1 MSVKSIFLKQ
11 IDNFINELCII
22 FPNSKD
28 ILLLSEKYS
37 LIRNINSNLIIE
49 YFVSYIYPHKNT
61 INNED
66 ESFFLNG
73 GGQDEIKDKSGLKF
87 RDNIK
92 TLWINEMSEEN
103 KEIIWKYF
111 KIFMLLSD
119 KYIVENM
126 KL

>member
-11 IDNFINELCII
+11 IDNFIKELCII

-49 YFVSYIYPHKNT
+49 YFISYIYPHKST

-66 ESFFLNG
+66 ESFFLKG

-119 KYIVENM
+119 KYIVENI
-126 KL
+126 KV

>member
-111 KIFMLLSD
+111 KIFMLLTD